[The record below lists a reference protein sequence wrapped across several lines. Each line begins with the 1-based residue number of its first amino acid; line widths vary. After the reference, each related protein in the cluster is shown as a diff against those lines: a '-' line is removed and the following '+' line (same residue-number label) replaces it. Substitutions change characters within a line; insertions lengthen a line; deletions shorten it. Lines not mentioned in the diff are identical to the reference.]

1 MMKTVIKE
9 FTNYITEST
18 YVGCDCELIAYTFEN
33 KFKARV
39 IEMMYTNLFA
49 LVEIDPRDEKRYYF
63 SDLTR
68 YEVFTMLKNI
78 KNK

>member
-9 FTNYITEST
+9 FTNYVTESI
-18 YVGCDCELIAYTFEN
+18 YIGRGSELIAYTFKN

-39 IEMMYTNLFA
+39 IEMIDTNLFA
-49 LVEIDPRDEKRYYF
+49 LVEIDPRDDKRYF
-63 SDLTR
+63 FFDLTR
-68 YEVFTMLKNI
+68 DEVFTMLKNI

>member
-18 YVGCDCELIAYTFEN
+18 YVGCEELITYTFEN

-39 IEMMYTNLFA
+39 IEMIDTNLFA
-49 LVEIDPRDEKRYYF
+49 LVEIDPRDEKRYYL

-68 YEVFTMLKNI
+68 AEVFTMLQNI